1 MIDQHMNDRE
11 HQLVR
16 VALVTITMTPILMVA
31 AREIPATMAI
41 IVTLILMA
49 AAISSASLPAVMRNL
64 RQLLTSPGGGAALA
78 LVVLAGLSVLWSPIP
93 ERGVAHAIHFG
104 GGLMLAAISVCII
117 RVIPVR
123 LPGSMLAIGMG
134 VAAFL
139 VIVDL
144 GMDSGV
150 RRQLGLATEDYR
162 LNRAAVALAL
172 MLPLAS
178 TLLLT
183 KRRLLPLLLVW
194 GLSMIAI
201 MTSVSSSAQLALLV
215 LIVTLPLAHIAPL
228 LIHRLIGVG
237 AVSIMLLMPILAPMA
252 NALIPE
258 RIHQAVGYGSLTIRG
273 EIWQETVAFVWD
285 KPFFGWGIEASHILP
300 HLPEAA
306 GLTQVQRDLLSWGH
320 THNAPLQLWLEL
332 GAVGAFFAAVAIA
345 GGMRALERLP
355 QNLLPAASST
365 FAAAFAV
372 ACVSHGAWQAW
383 WWGLLALIATAFAAS
398 AMKKDGT
405 APD

>member
-1 MIDQHMNDRE
+1 MTNRDIDQD
-11 HQLVR
+11 HQLIR
-16 VALVTITMTPILMVA
+16 IAFVAISITPILMVA

-41 IVTLILMA
+41 IVTLFLMA
-49 AAISSASLPAVMRNL
+49 AAISSASLPPVIRHL
-64 RQLLTSPGGGAALA
+64 WQLLTSPAGGAALA

-93 ERGVAHAIHFG
+93 ERGAAHAIHFG
-104 GGLMLAAISVCII
+104 GGLMLAAISVCVL
-117 RVIPVR
+117 RVIPSR
-123 LPGSMLAIGMG
+123 FSGGMLAIGMG

-139 VIVDL
+139 IIVDL
-144 GMDSGV
+144 NMDSGV
-150 RRQLGLATEDYR
+150 RRQVGLATEDYR

-172 MLPLAS
+172 MLPLA
-178 TLLLT
+178 TALLLT
-183 KRRLLPLLLVW
+183 RRRLLPVILVW

-237 AVSIMLLMPILAPMA
+237 AVGSMLLMPILAPMA

-273 EIWQETVAFVWD
+273 EIWQETAVFVWD
-285 KPFFGWGIEASHILP
+285 KPFFGWGIEASHVLP

-306 GLTQVQRDLLSWGH
+306 GLTQIQKDLLNWGH

-332 GAVGAFFAAVAIA
+332 GAVGALLAAFALV

-355 QNLLPAASST
+355 RNLLPAASST
-365 FAAAFAV
+365 SAAAYAV

-398 AMKKDGT
+398 AMKKDET
-405 APD
+405 TP